1 MSLSIRYYD
10 CWSAGNGSLN
20 LGQILMDK
28 LDDHGAFAN
37 AGGHSLDRTVTHVAY
52 GENSGHARFEETRI
66 AIEGPRRGSLP
77 IAEQVGSREDESTL
91 VAMNQ
96 IAQPFGAW
104 LRSDENE

>member
-10 CWSAGNGSLN
+10 FWSAGDGSLN

-37 AGGHSLDRTVTHVAY
+37 AGGDSLDRTVTHVAY
-52 GENSGHARFEETRI
+52 GENSGHVRFEETRI
-66 AIEGPRRGSLP
+66 AIEGPGRGSLS
-77 IAEQVGSREDESTL
+77 ITEQVGSGEEKAAL
-91 VAMNQ
+91 IAVNQ
-96 IAQPFGAW
+96 IAQPFGPW